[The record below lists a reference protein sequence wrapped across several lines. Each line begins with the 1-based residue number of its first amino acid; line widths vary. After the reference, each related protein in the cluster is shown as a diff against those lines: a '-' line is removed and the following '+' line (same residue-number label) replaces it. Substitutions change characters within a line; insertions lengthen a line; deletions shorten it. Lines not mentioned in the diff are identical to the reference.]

1 MKKGLGIVTF
11 LGFLLLITIFSTHSL
26 AALEVKDDPD
36 HGPASIIYDPST
48 GLEWLE
54 LTFSVNRSYSD
65 VSSQFEAGGDFE
77 GFRHATVEEVLA
89 LISEAG
95 ITSINEYL
103 SDPTIAAICQKFAQL
118 VAPRIFHNDNPAAL
132 GITGTQ
138 FVSSSYIS
146 YNSVSVYK
154 DTYPDQYIVSTAIPF
169 GDTFYYPLYGHW
181 LVRQAVLDPKQPPK
195 FSFNVIPKKLN
206 VKKKGV
212 IPAVIH
218 GTQDLDVNTIDPG
231 TIKLEGCS
239 PVHWKVAGR
248 SNRLKLKFDAQEIV
262 SAIDPTGDLN
272 YGDEIALYLT
282 GNLHEESGGDAIIGQ
297 DTVLIIGKPKT
308 IYPEE

>member
-1 MKKGLGIVTF
+1 MNKSLGIMIF
-11 LGFLLLITIFSTHSL
+11 LGCLLLITSFSTHSF
-26 AALEVKDDPD
+26 AALEVKDDLD
-36 HGPASIIYDPST
+36 WGPASIIYDPST

-65 VSSQFEAGGDFE
+65 VSSQFKAGGDFE
-77 GFRHATVEEVLA
+77 GFRHATIEEVLA

-95 ITSINEYL
+95 ITTINEYV
-103 SDPTIAAICQKFAQL
+103 SDSSIAEICQHFAQL
-118 VAPRIFHNDNPAAL
+118 LAPSIFHNGNPAAL

-138 FVSSSYIS
+138 FVSGFYIS

-181 LVRQAVLDPKQPPK
+181 LVRQAVIDPKQPPG

-231 TIKLEGCS
+231 TIKLEGLF
-239 PVHWKVAGR
+239 PIHWEVAGR
-248 SNRLKLKFDAQEIV
+248 SNRLKLKFNAQEIV
-262 SAIDPTGDLN
+262 SAIDPTGDLR
-272 YGDEIALYLT
+272 YGDEITLFLT
-282 GNLHEESGGDAIIGQ
+282 GNLYEEFGGGAILGQ
-297 DTVLIIGKPKT
+297 DTMLIIGKPKT
-308 IYPEE
+308 MHPEE